1 MLNVAFTVVAV
12 AVLLGIALAVQYL
25 RGGTEHPTPWTL
37 AALHGVIGIGGLC
50 CLVLALR
57 GPPRGALGQGT
68 ASFGVTAATLL
79 ALAALAGLGILLIR
93 RGKKQRAGTLIGLH
107 ATLAISG
114 FVVLAAYLVA

>member
-1 MLNVAFTVVAV
+1 MLNVAFTVVVV
-12 AVLLGIALAVQYL
+12 AVLLGTALAVQYL
-25 RGGTEHPTPWTL
+25 RGGIEHPTHWAL

-57 GPPRGALGQGT
+57 GPPRGLGQGT
-68 ASFGVTAATLL
+68 ASFGVIAATLL

-93 RGKKQRAGTLIGLH
+93 RGNKRRAGTLIGLH

-114 FVVLAAYLVA
+114 FVVLAAYLFA

>member
-12 AVLLGIALAVQYL
+12 AVLLGTTLAVQYL
-25 RGGTEHPTPWTL
+25 RGGIEHPTPWTL

-57 GPPRGALGQGT
+57 GPPHGLGQGT
-68 ASFGVTAATLL
+68 ASFGVIAATLL